1 MKKTGLIFF
10 VFLALQFAASAQD
23 SLQARIILIG
33 DAGQL
38 TNGRHYV
45 VSAAKRN
52 VIFDKKT
59 TVIFLGDNLYKTG
72 LPDNSLPTYSIA
84 KAPLDS
90 QIHIAEGKP
99 DTKVYFV
106 PGNHDWANGGSYGY
120 ESILRV
126 QNYIDILGNK
136 NVAMFPR
143 DGCPGPVEVKITDD
157 ITLVMMDSQWWLHEN
172 DKPGIESDCPYKTKA
187 EVLVQLDDILS
198 KNSKKIV
205 LLAMHH
211 PFRSYSPHGG
221 YFTIKQHIFPF
232 TEKIPKLY
240 FPLPLIGS
248 IYPITRGI
256 FGTEQDLKHPLY
268 QTMINEISKVV
279 KGHSNVIYVAGHD
292 HSIQLIKDS
301 SFNYIVSGSGSK
313 HTRVSYSKNTLFAT
327 VENGFVTLEISKDKN
342 VQAKVFVVNG
352 DSSNMAYT
360 KEILQFSKIPV
371 PAADTTR
378 HPDYKFRD
386 SAVISAS
393 DKYKAAFGFRRAF
406 LGSNYRSE
414 WGTKVTFKEFNIRK
428 EKGGL
433 TIKSLGGGQQ
443 TKSLRLTDKN
453 GVEWTLRSVDKDPE
467 KAMPENFR
475 GTLAQG
481 IVQDMIS
488 AAHPYAPVVVAEL
501 SKAAGIITPEPEFFF
516 VPDDP
521 ALGEY
526 RKTFANSVMMLE
538 NRDPGSGFVDSKST
552 NKVLNKMLE
561 DNDHH
566 IDQEKVLNAR
576 LLDMLIADWDRH
588 ADQWKWGTAD
598 TGKGK
603 LYYPIPRDR
612 DQAFFNS
619 DGLLLWYASR
629 RIIPY
634 MQGFK
639 KHIRSINGLNYKER
653 DFDRFFM
660 NNLDEAAW
668 KRITVDFKNTIND
681 EVIKSA
687 VGKLPGAIAAIDSAT
702 IAEKLRSRRDVLPEK
717 AMSYYKFISKTV
729 TVPGSNKDEYFH
741 VKKHDGGLQLTVY
754 KRTDLKDSTTIMYNR
769 VFDEKITKEIR
780 LYGLNGDDKF
790 EIDPDVSSKIKFRI
804 IGGKGKDSFDL
815 KGNAKSKIY
824 DLSLEKN
831 GIVNLR
837 KARKRFSADPL
848 VNEYKTN
855 DFEYTRIRFPQLNF
869 GFNEEDKLLVGLGFS
884 RRTYGFRKEPYATDQ
899 KLVTLFAPVENAYQ
913 IRYNG
918 IFNKVFFGNDFLVHM
933 QFVSPTLNN
942 FFGLGNETVNNKNL
956 DRRFYRVRYRYFES
970 DLAVRKRLSNA
981 FSFSIGPSYYNY
993 SSKYENNARRILGNP
1008 AAIGTDSVSIYGEK
1022 HFLGGKARLDVSYIN
1037 NEIFPTRGITWF
1049 TEVTSLQGLNKNSQT
1064 LTKFTSDM
1072 TIYASLTDHSTL
1084 SAIFRAG
1091 GGHIFSKN
1099 YEYFQALSLGG
1110 NNYLR
1115 GYRKDRFTGTSTM
1128 YASTELRVRL
1138 IKSKSYILPGDVG
1151 VMGFYD
1157 VGRVWQ
1163 RGERSKIWHGA
1174 YGGGLY
1180 YVPYSLVMISATMG
1194 FSPED
1199 KVFNF
1204 SLGTKFRL
1212 TF

>member
-1 MKKTGLIFF
+1 MKKHGLILCTFLMVCNF
-10 VFLALQFAASAQD
+10 VMAQD
-23 SLQARIILIG
+23 SLQARIVLIG

-38 TNGRHYV
+38 TNGRHFV

-52 VIFDKKT
+52 ILFDKKT

-72 LPDNSLPTYSIA
+72 LPDNSVPTYNTA

-90 QIHIAEGKP
+90 QINIAGKS
-99 DTKVYFV
+99 DVKVYFV
-106 PGNHDWANGGSYGY
+106 PGNHDWANGGSNGY

-126 QNYIDILGNK
+126 QSYIDILGNN
-136 NVAMFPR
+136 NVTMFPR
-143 DGCPGPVEVKITDD
+143 DGCPGPVEAKITDD
-157 ITLVMMDSQWWLHEN
+157 ITLVMMDSQWWLHEH
-172 DKPGIESDCPYKTKA
+172 DKPGIESDCSYKTKA
-187 EVLVQLDDILS
+187 EVLVQLEDILS

-211 PFRSYSPHGG
+211 PFRTYSPHGG
-221 YFTIKQHIFPF
+221 YFSIKQHIFPF
-232 TEKIPKLY
+232 TDVIPKLY

-248 IYPITRGI
+248 IYPLTRAV

-268 QTMINEISKVV
+268 QTMINEITKVV
-279 KGHSNVIYVAGHD
+279 KGHSNVIYVSGHD
-292 HSIQLIKDS
+292 HSIQLIQDS

-313 HTRVSYSKNTLFAT
+313 NTRVSKSKNSLYAT
-327 VENGFVTLEISKDKN
+327 AESGFVTLEISKDKN
-342 VQAKVFVVNG
+342 VQASVYVVDG

-360 KEILQFSKIPV
+360 NQILQFSKIPV
-371 PAADTTR
+371 PKSDTTR
-378 HPDYKFRD
+378 QPDYKFRD

-393 DKYKAAFGFRRAF
+393 DKYKANVGLRRAF
-406 LGSNYRSE
+406 LGSNYRKE
-414 WGTKVTFKEFNIRK
+414 WSTPVTFKEFNIRK

-443 TKSLRLTDKN
+443 TKSLRLTDKT
-453 GVEWTLRSVDKDPE
+453 GAEWTLRTVDKDPE
-467 KAMPENFR
+467 KALPENLR

-488 AAHPYAPVVVAEL
+488 AAHPYAPVVVSELAKAE
-501 SKAAGIITPEPEFFF
+501 GIITAQPEFFF

-526 RKTFANSVMMLE
+526 RKTFANTVMMLE
-538 NRDPGSGFVDSKST
+538 QRDPGSGFVDTKST

-588 ADQWKWGTAD
+588 ADQWKWGTSD

-619 DGLLLWYASR
+619 DGLILRYASR

-634 MQGFK
+634 MEGFK
-639 KHIRSINGLNYKER
+639 KNIKSINGLNYKER

-668 KRITVDFKNTIND
+668 KRISENFESRLTN
-681 EVIKSA
+681 EVIQNA
-687 VGKLPGAIAAIDSAT
+687 VAKLPPAIAAIDSAS
-702 IAEKLRSRRDVLPEK
+702 IAGKLRNRRDILPKK
-717 AMSYYKFISKTV
+717 ALNYYKFISKIV
-729 TVPGSNKDEYFH
+729 TVPGSNKDEYYH
-741 VKKHDGGLQLTVY
+741 VKKHHSGLQLTVY
-754 KRTDLKDSTTIMYNR
+754 KKTDKADSTTVMYNR
-769 VFDEKITKEIR
+769 VFDENITKEIR
-780 LYGLNGDDKF
+780 LFGLNGDDRF
-790 EIDPDVSSKIKFRI
+790 VIDPDVASKIKLRI
-804 IGGKGKDSFDL
+804 IGGKGKDTFDL
-815 KGNAKSKIY
+815 KGNTRNKIY

-831 GIVNLR
+831 YVINMKRTR
-837 KARKRFSADPL
+837 KKFSADPT
-848 VNEYKTN
+848 VNEYQTN
-855 DFEYTRIRFPQLNF
+855 EFEYSRVRFPQINLGYNV
-869 GFNEEDKLLVGLGFS
+869 EDQLLVGLGFS
-884 RRTYGFRKEPYATDQ
+884 RRTYGFRKDPYATDQ
-899 KLVTLFAPVENAYQ
+899 KLTTLYAPVEGAFQ
-913 IRYNG
+913 IRYNAVV
-918 IFNKVFFGNDFLVHM
+918 NKVLFGSDVMLHM
-933 QFVSPTLNN
+933 QYVNPILNN
-942 FFGLGNETVNNKNL
+942 FFGLGNETVFNKNI
-956 DRRFYRVRYRYFES
+956 DRKFYRVRFNYFET
-970 DLAVRKRLSNA
+970 DLAIRKRLTNV
-981 FSFSIGPSYYNY
+981 FSVSIGPSYYRY
-993 SSKYENNARRILGNP
+993 SSKYKENEKRILANP
-1008 AAIGTDSVSIYGEK
+1008 VAIGTDSVSIYGEK
-1022 HFLGGKARLDVSYIN
+1022 EFLGGKARLDVSYIN

-1049 TEVTSLQGLNKNSQT
+1049 NEFTSLRGFNANT
-1064 LTKFTSDM
+1064 HALTKITSDM
-1072 TIYASLTDHSTL
+1072 TIYASLSDHSTL

-1099 YEYFQALSLGG
+1099 YEYFQALSLGA

-1115 GYRKDRFTGTSTM
+1115 GYRKNRFTGTSTA
-1128 YASTELRVRL
+1128 YASTELRLRIL
-1138 IKSKSYILPGDVG
+1138 KSKSYILPGDVG

-1163 RGERSKIWHGA
+1163 RGEDSRKWHNG

-1180 YVPYSLVMISATMG
+1180 YIPYNLLMLSLTAG

-1199 KVFNF
+1199 RLFNF
-1204 SLGTKFRL
+1204 SVGTKFKL
-1212 TF
+1212 IF

>member
-1 MKKTGLIFF
+1 MKKAGLLFF
-10 VFLALQFAASAQD
+10 GFCIMHSIAVAQD
-23 SLQARIILIG
+23 SIQARIILIG

-72 LPDNSLPTYSIA
+72 LPDNTLPTYDIA

-90 QIHIAEGKP
+90 QIRIAGKS
-99 DTKVYFV
+99 DAKVYFV
-106 PGNHDWANGGSYGY
+106 PGNHDWANGGSNGY

-126 QNYIDILGNK
+126 QNYIDILGNS

-143 DGCPGPVEVKITDD
+143 DGCPGPVEVKISDD
-157 ITLVMMDSQWWLHEN
+157 VTLVMMDSQWWLHEH

-221 YFTIKQHIFPF
+221 YFGIKQHIFPF
-232 TEKIPKLY
+232 TDVIPKLY
-240 FPLPLIGS
+240 FPLPVLGS
-248 IYPITRGI
+248 IYPLTRAV

-268 QTMINEISKVV
+268 QTMIYEISKVV
-279 KGHSNVIYVAGHD
+279 KGHSNVIYVSGHD
-292 HSIQLIKDS
+292 HSIQLIQDS
-301 SFNYIVSGSGSK
+301 SFNYIISGSGSK
-313 HTRVSYSKNTLFAT
+313 NTRVSMSKNSLYAT
-327 VENGFVTLEISKDKN
+327 AESGFVTLDISKEKN
-342 VQAKVFVVNG
+342 VQAKVYVVHG
-352 DSSNMAYT
+352 DSSSMSYT
-360 KEILQFSKIPV
+360 KEILQFAKIPL
-371 PAADTTR
+371 PKTDTTR

-386 SAVISAS
+386 SVVISAS
-393 DKYKAAFGFRRAF
+393 DKYKATFGLRRTF
-406 LGSNYRSE
+406 LGSNYRKE
-414 WGTKVTFKEFNIRK
+414 WSTPVAFKEFNIRK

-453 GVEWTLRSVDKDPE
+453 GAEWTLRTVDKDPE
-467 KAMPENFR
+467 KALPENLR

-488 AAHPYAPVVVAEL
+488 AAHPYAPVVVSEL
-501 SKAAGIITPEPEFFF
+501 AKAAGIITAQPEFFF

-526 RKTFANSVMMLE
+526 RKTFANTVMMLE
-538 NRDPGSGFVDSKST
+538 NRDPGSGFVDTKST
-552 NKVLNKMLE
+552 NKVLNKLLE

-619 DGLLLWYASR
+619 DGLILWYASR

-639 KHIRSINGLNYKER
+639 KNIKNINGLNYKER

-668 KRITVDFKNTIND
+668 KRISENFQTKISN
-681 EVIKSA
+681 EVIQNA
-687 VGKLPGAIAAIDSAT
+687 VAKFPEAIAAIDSAS
-702 IAEKLRSRRDVLPEK
+702 IAEKLRSRRDVLPVK
-717 AMSYYKFISKTV
+717 AMQYYKFISKIV
-729 TVPGSNKDEYFH
+729 TVPGSNKDEYYH

-754 KRTDLKDSTTIMYNR
+754 KKTGQTDSSTIMYNR

-780 LYGLNGDDKF
+780 LFGLNGDDKF
-790 EIDPDVSSKIKFRI
+790 EIDADVSSKIRLRI
-804 IGGKGKDSFDL
+804 IGGKGKDTFDL
-815 KGNAKSKIY
+815 KGNTKNKIY
-824 DLSLEKN
+824 DLTQEKS
-831 GIVNLR
+831 GLVNLR
-837 KARKRFSADPL
+837 GTRKKFSTDPA

-855 DFEYTRIRFPQLNF
+855 EFEYTRTRFPQINL
-869 GFNEEDKLLVGLGFS
+869 GYNEEDKLLVGLGFS

-899 KLVTLFAPVENAYQ
+899 KLTTLYAPIEGAYQ
-913 IRYNG
+913 IRYNAT
-918 IFNKVFFGNDFLVHM
+918 FNKVLFGNDLLVHM
-933 QFVSPTLNN
+933 QYVNPTLSN
-942 FFGLGNETVNNKNL
+942 FFGLGNETPYNKNI
-956 DRRFYRVRYRYFES
+956 DSKFYRVRYNYFET
-970 DLAVRKRLSNA
+970 DLAIRKRLTNV
-981 FSFSIGPSYYNY
+981 FSVSIGPGYYRY
-993 SSKYENNARRILGNP
+993 SSKYKENAKRILGNP
-1008 AAIGTDSVSIYGEK
+1008 LAIGTDSISIYGEK
-1022 HFLGGKARLDVSYIN
+1022 EFLGGKARLDINYIN

-1049 TEVTSLQGLNKNSQT
+1049 NEFTSLRGFNANT
-1064 LTKFTSDM
+1064 HALTKLTSDM
-1072 TIYASLTDHSTL
+1072 TIYASLSDHSTL

-1099 YEYFQALSLGG
+1099 YEYFQALSLGA

-1115 GYRKDRFTGTSTM
+1115 GYRKNRFTGTSTA
-1128 YASTELRVRL
+1128 YANTELRLRL
-1138 IKSKSYILPGDVG
+1138 LKSKSYIVPGDVG

-1163 RGERSKIWHGA
+1163 RGENSNKWHNS

-1180 YVPYSLVMISATMG
+1180 YIPYSLVMLSLTAG

-1199 KVFNF
+1199 RLFNF
-1204 SLGTKFRL
+1204 SLGTKFKL

>member
-1 MKKTGLIFF
+1 MKKTGLILGCL
-10 VFLALQFAASAQD
+10 FLVQLFATAQD

-45 VSAAKRN
+45 VSAAQRN
-52 VIFDKKT
+52 VIFDKRT
-59 TVIFLGDNLYKTG
+59 TVVFLGDNLYKTG
-72 LPDNSLPTYSIA
+72 LPDNTLPTYDIA

-90 QIHIAEGKP
+90 QINIAGKS
-99 DTKVYFV
+99 DVKVYFV
-106 PGNHDWANGGSYGY
+106 PGNHDWANGGSNGY

-126 QNYIDILGNK
+126 QSYIDILGSS

-157 ITLVMMDSQWWLHEN
+157 ITLVMMDSQWWLHEH

-221 YFTIKQHIFPF
+221 YFGIKQHIFPF
-232 TEKIPKLY
+232 TDVIPKLY
-240 FPLPLIGS
+240 FPLPVLGS
-248 IYPITRGI
+248 IYPLTRAV

-268 QTMINEISKVV
+268 QTMIYEISKVV
-279 KGHSNVIYVAGHD
+279 KGHSNVIYVSGHD
-292 HSIQLIKDS
+292 HSIQLIQDS

-313 HTRVSYSKNTLFAT
+313 NTRISKGKNSLFASAD
-327 VENGFVTLEISKDKN
+327 NGFVTLEISKNKN
-342 VQAKVFVVNG
+342 VQATVFLVNG
-352 DSSNMAYT
+352 DSSNMAYS
-360 KEILQFSKIPV
+360 KQILQFEKIPV
-371 PAADTTR
+371 PKSDTTR

-393 DKYKAAFGFRRAF
+393 DKYKAAFGLRRVF
-406 LGSNYRSE
+406 LGNNYRKE
-414 WGTKVTFKEFNIRK
+414 WSTPVTFKEFNIRK

-453 GVEWTLRSVDKDPE
+453 GAEWTLRTVDKDPE
-467 KAMPENFR
+467 KALPENLR

-488 AAHPYAPVVVAEL
+488 AAHPYAPVVVSELAKAE
-501 SKAAGIITPEPEFFF
+501 GIITAEPEFFF

-526 RKTFANSVMMLE
+526 RKTFANTVMMLE
-538 NRDPGSGFVDSKST
+538 NRDPGSGFVDTKST
-552 NKVLNKMLE
+552 NKVLNKLLE

-588 ADQWKWGTAD
+588 NDQWKWGTSD

-619 DGLLLWYASR
+619 DGLILRYASR

-639 KHIRSINGLNYKER
+639 KNIKSINGLNYKER

-668 KRITVDFKNTIND
+668 KRISEGFGSKLTN
-681 EVIKSA
+681 EVISNA
-687 VGKLPGAIAAIDSAT
+687 VAKLPPAIAAIDSAS
-702 IAEKLRSRRDVLPEK
+702 IAEKLRSRRDVLPKK
-717 AMSYYKFISKTV
+717 ALQYYKFISKIV
-729 TVPGSNKDEYFH
+729 TVPGSNKDEYYH
-741 VKKHDGGLQLTVY
+741 IKKHEGGLQLTVY
-754 KRTDLKDSTTIMYNR
+754 KKTGKTDSSTVMYNR
-769 VFDEKITKEIR
+769 IFDEKVTREIR
-780 LYGLNGDDKF
+780 LFGLNGDDKF
-790 EIDPDVSSKIKFRI
+790 EIDNDVSSKIKLRI
-804 IGGKGKDSFDL
+804 IGGKGNDTFDL
-815 KGNAKSKIY
+815 KGNTRNKIY

-831 GIVNLR
+831 YVKNM
-837 KARKRFSADPL
+837 KRTAKKFSADPAINQYQT
-848 VNEYKTN
+848 NE
-855 DFEYTRIRFPQLNF
+855 FEYSRLRFPQINLGYN
-869 GFNEEDKLLVGLGFS
+869 GEDKLLVGLGFS

-899 KLVTLFAPVENAYQ
+899 KLTTLYAPAEGAFQ
-913 IRYNG
+913 IRYNAV
-918 IFNKVFFGNDFLVHM
+918 FNKVLFGNDVIVHT
-933 QFVSPTLNN
+933 QYVNPILNN
-942 FFGLGNETVNNKNL
+942 FFGLGNETVFNKNI
-956 DRRFYRVRYRYFES
+956 DRKFYRVRFNYFEA
-970 DLAVRKRLSNA
+970 DLALRKRLTNV
-981 FSFSIGPSYYNY
+981 FSVSIGPSYYRY
-993 SSKYENNARRILGNP
+993 SSKYNENEKRILANP
-1008 AAIGTDSVSIYGEK
+1008 AAIGTDSLSIYGK
-1022 HFLGGKARLDVSYIN
+1022 KDFLGGKARLDVNYIN

-1049 TEVTSLQGLNKNSQT
+1049 NEVTVLRGFNANT
-1064 LTKFTSDM
+1064 HALTKLTTDM
-1072 TIYASLTDHSTL
+1072 TIYASLSDHSTL
-1084 SAIFRAG
+1084 SGIFRAG

-1099 YEYFQALSLGG
+1099 YEYFQALSLGA

-1115 GYRKDRFTGTSTM
+1115 GYRKNRFTGTSTA
-1128 YASTELRVRL
+1128 YASTELRLRL
-1138 IKSKSYILPGDVG
+1138 LKSKSYIVPGDVG

-1163 RGERSKIWHGA
+1163 RGEDSRKWHNG
-1174 YGGGLY
+1174 YGGGVY
-1180 YVPYSLVMISATMG
+1180 YIPYNLLMVSLTAG

-1199 KVFNF
+1199 KLFNF
-1204 SLGTKFRL
+1204 TVGTKFKL
-1212 TF
+1212 FF